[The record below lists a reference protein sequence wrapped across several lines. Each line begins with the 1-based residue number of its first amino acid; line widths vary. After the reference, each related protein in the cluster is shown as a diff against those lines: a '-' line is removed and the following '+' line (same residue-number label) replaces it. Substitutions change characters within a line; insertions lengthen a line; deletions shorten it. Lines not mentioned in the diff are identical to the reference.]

1 MNNIDTSNHWPF
13 PTLST
18 PLTPLKEL
26 EYTDIIPEFCKRVL
40 SDRAQI
46 TQSLL

>member
-1 MNNIDTSNHWPF
+1 MNTTSHWPF
-13 PTLST
+13 ATLSN

-40 SDRAQI
+40 SVKPQI
-46 TQSLL
+46 PLALL